1 VILGYARLLAH
12 VVLHLAQAIS
22 WSLSLDG
29 APPPDHMLGHKR
41 IVRRT
46 LSGNISRVECACGL
60 VFWSRHPPG
69 CAKCGRPFREHPVEG
84 CSFWGVSYEETK

>member
-1 VILGYARLLAH
+1 VILGCFRLLAH

-29 APPPDHMLGHKR
+29 APPPGHMLGHRR
-41 IVRRT
+41 IVRRA
-46 LSGNISRVECACGL
+46 LGGSISRIECACGL

-84 CSFWGVSYEETK
+84 CSFWGVSHDG